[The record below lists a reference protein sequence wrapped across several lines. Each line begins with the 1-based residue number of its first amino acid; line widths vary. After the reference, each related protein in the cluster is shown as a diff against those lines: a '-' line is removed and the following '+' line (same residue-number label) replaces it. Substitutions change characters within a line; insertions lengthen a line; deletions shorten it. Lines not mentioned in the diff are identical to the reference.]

1 MEIIDKDDENEED
14 GNNERHNGVIL
25 GKIKR
30 KYNERQNWTT
40 EIKPEKSFFLLFQGK
55 TISFKWR
62 KMIFP

>member
-30 KYNERQNWTT
+30 KYNERQN
-40 EIKPEKSFFLLFQGK
+40 
-55 TISFKWR
+55 
-62 KMIFP
+62 